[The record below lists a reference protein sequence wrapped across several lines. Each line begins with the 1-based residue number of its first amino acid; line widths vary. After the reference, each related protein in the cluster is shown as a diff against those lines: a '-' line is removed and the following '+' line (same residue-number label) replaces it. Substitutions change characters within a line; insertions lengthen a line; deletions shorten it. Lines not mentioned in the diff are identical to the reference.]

1 MPINRTG
8 TPDPSFYNLGRG
20 SVLAA
25 DLDVLTGLPS
35 SGYRHLG
42 NCTAFNI
49 SFENETL
56 QHQSS
61 RGGIKT
67 TDLEIV
73 VSQTTNISVTLDE
86 ISHQNLALA
95 FSGEAADA
103 TSAVPTQNSAKIGF
117 ADVLQVPSCLKGTWV
132 YLRDASG
139 RRAYDVLQADLTV
152 KTESG
157 GAGGSPGATLVAGT
171 DYILD
176 AKQGGVFLLA
186 TGVTHVNG
194 NEVYASLVANAT
206 AKDIEQVRSNTKAQ
220 VQVALK
226 FISQNPANGDKQREF
241 EFHSV
246 SLAPEGDVSLIGDEY
261 TEITLAGSVGKS
273 VAFTQPITITDHQD
287 A

>member
-8 TPDPSFYNLGRG
+8 TPDPTHYNLGRG
-20 SVLAA
+20 AVLVAE
-25 DLDVLTGLPS
+25 LDTVTGLPAT
-35 SGYRHLG
+35 GYRHLG
-42 NCTAFNI
+42 NCNAFTIN
-49 SFENETL
+49 FENETL

-73 VSQTTNISVTLDE
+73 VSQTTNLSLTLDE

-95 FSGEAADA
+95 FSGEAVDS

-117 ADVLQVPSCLKGTWV
+117 VDVEQATAVNKATWV

-139 RRAYDVLQADLTV
+139 RRAYDIQAANITV

-157 GAGGSPGATLVAGT
+157 GGGTPGTSLVLNT
-171 DYILD
+171 DYLLD
-176 AKQGGVFLLA
+176 LKQGGVFLLA
-186 TGVTHVNG
+186 TGVTHANG
-194 NEVYASLVANAT
+194 KRIYATVVADAA
-206 AKDIEQVRSNTKAQ
+206 AKDVEQVRSNTKSQ
-220 VQVALK
+220 ILVALK

-246 SLAPEGDVSLIGDEY
+246 SLAPEGDINLIGDEY
-261 TEITLAGSVGKS
+261 SEITLAGSVGKS
-273 VAFTQPITITDHQD
+273 AAFAQPVTITDHAD
-287 A
+287 S